1 MELKVQS
8 LTKAYKDRLVLRNIS
23 FTVSTG
29 EIVGFIGNN
38 GAGKTTT
45 IKCIFQELNYKA
57 GTITI
62 DGKKIGP
69 DMLQDMA
76 FFPDQNNFPKN
87 YKIVAYCKYIYK
99 LSGGKIQDF
108 KRSMRE
114 ILESLNLIKNKRSRF
129 RQLSS
134 GMQKRALLASVLI
147 TRPKII
153 VLDEPTANVDVA
165 TRKEFIDVLQMLAQR
180 KQVTIMITS
189 HDIEEL
195 DTFVNKV
202 VLLDKGQV
210 VYNAPFDRKTQNL
223 SEIYH
228 QYISTEKGSID
239 NQKVEQVMSGKGS
252 RKRGKDKWN

>member
-1 MELKVQS
+1 MELKVQA
-8 LTKAYKDRLVLRNIS
+8 LTKSYKEKTVLRNIS

-45 IKCIFQELNYKA
+45 IKCIFQELKYQN
-57 GTITI
+57 GFITI
-62 DGKKIGP
+62 DGQKIGP
-69 DMLQDMA
+69 NVLRDMA

-99 LSGGKIQDF
+99 LSGGKMRNF
-108 KRSMRE
+108 KRSMTE
-114 ILESLNLIKNKRSRF
+114 ILEALNLAKNKRSRF

-165 TRKEFIDVLQMLAQR
+165 TRKEFIEVLQMLARR

-202 VLLDKGQV
+202 VLLDHGKV
-210 VYNAPFDRKTQNL
+210 VYNAPFDRNTQNL
-223 SEIYH
+223 AAIYN

-239 NQKVEQVMSGKGS
+239 NTRVEQVMNEKLS